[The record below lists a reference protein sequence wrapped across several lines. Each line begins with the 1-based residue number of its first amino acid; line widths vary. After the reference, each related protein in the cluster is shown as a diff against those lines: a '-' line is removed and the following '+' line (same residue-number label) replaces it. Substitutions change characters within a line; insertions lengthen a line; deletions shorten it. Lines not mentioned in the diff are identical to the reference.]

1 MSNADH
7 ERFLRRAI
15 ELAELAGVEY
25 ATGGPFGAVVVK
37 DNKIIAEGMNRVLA
51 SHDPTWH
58 GEIEAI
64 RLACITLRSSEL
76 TGCTL
81 YTISDPCPMC
91 VAAAYWAD
99 IERIYYSATVD
110 DTLKYAGYDNRFLYK
125 ELALPPEQRRLLL
138 TRLPLE
144 EAIDLLK
151 KVQARAQAPA
161 AS

>member
-1 MSNADH
+1 MTSTDH

-37 DNKIIAEGMNRVLA
+37 DNKIIAEGMNRVQA

-64 RLACITLRSSEL
+64 RLACITLQSPKL

-91 VAAAYWAD
+91 VAAANWAG
-99 IERIYYSATVD
+99 IERIYYSASVD
-110 DTLKYAGYDNRFLYK
+110 DTLKYSGYDNRFLYR
-125 ELALPPEQRRLLL
+125 ELTLPPEQRRLPL
-138 TRLPLE
+138 TRLPLG
-144 EAIDLLK
+144 EAIECLK
-151 KVQARAQAPA
+151 KFQARAQ
-161 AS
+161 SRS